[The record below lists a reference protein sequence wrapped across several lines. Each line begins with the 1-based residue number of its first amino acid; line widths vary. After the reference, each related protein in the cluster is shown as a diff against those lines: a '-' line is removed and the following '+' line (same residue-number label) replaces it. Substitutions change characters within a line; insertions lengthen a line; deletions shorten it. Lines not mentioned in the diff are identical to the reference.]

1 MLSIVLLFE
10 NGGGSLLTGL
20 LPIIL
25 IFAVFY
31 FLLIMPQRKR
41 QQQLREMVASLKPG
55 DKVITNGGIIGV
67 VVAVRDDSLTIK
79 SADKTIL
86 EIARSSVAGKDIEDV
101 KEK

>member
-1 MLSIVLLFE
+1 M
-10 NGGGSLLTGL
+10 TGL